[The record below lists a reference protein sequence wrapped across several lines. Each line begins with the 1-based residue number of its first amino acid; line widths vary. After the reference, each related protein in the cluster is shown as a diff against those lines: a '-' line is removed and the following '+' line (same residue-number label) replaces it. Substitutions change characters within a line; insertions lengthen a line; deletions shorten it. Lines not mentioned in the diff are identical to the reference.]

1 MKFIFPLHYRNQYK
15 INSKSLFSQ
24 LSFSNMALGG
34 MPVFQA
40 DRMQRD
46 LDLSRLPPGTWS
58 CNEGMQHRSRCRILD
73 TERIEIK
80 NWQRM
85 SVEHFE

>member
-1 MKFIFPLHYRNQYK
+1 MKFIFPLRYRNQYK

-40 DRMQRD
+40 DSETSICHLELGAATKACSTDRD
-46 LDLSRLPPGTWS
+46 AGYWTLKELKL
-58 CNEGMQHRSRCRILD
+58 RIGK
-73 TERIEIK
+73 E
-80 NWQRM
+80 
-85 SVEHFE
+85 